1 MLSLVK
7 AASTD
12 VSANFAFSQHLIIY
26 LIEAKFKRL
35 LDSDHSYNEFHIYST
50 SIIEFLDAQLNE
62 VEAFN

>member
-12 VSANFAFSQHLIIY
+12 VSANFAFSQLITY